1 MALLQDNKLSNAQ
14 IIGIIV
20 MMAGIYFAREYW
32 NNSPAIEPQGQASQ
46 VTQP

>member
-1 MALLQDNKLSNAQ
+1 MALLKERKLSNAE

-32 NNSPAIEPQGQASQ
+32 NKAPIEPPSPAVQQSQ
-46 VTQP
+46 P